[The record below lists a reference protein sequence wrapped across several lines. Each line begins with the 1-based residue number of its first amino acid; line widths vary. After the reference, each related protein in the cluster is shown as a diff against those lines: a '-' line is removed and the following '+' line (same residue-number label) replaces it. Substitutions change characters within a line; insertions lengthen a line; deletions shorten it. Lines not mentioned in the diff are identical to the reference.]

1 MKKLKIYA
9 NSVMAMLCLQLTANS
24 QSYFYN
30 ERYYDSP
37 VLTELGLSI
46 GAMNCLT
53 DLGGRSGTGKKFL
66 SDVNWQN
73 TRFCAGINFSL
84 MYKNLIAIRVEG
96 NYGQV
101 TAADSVL
108 EHNVSVAGY
117 RYLRN
122 LSFRSIVLEAYLGL
136 EFHPLLL
143 VSTFRENGIALSP
156 YILAGIGLYNFNPQA
171 KTGNTWVNLAALHT
185 EGQGFAEYPDKK
197 EYKLTQINLPLGVGL
212 KYELGPIINLRIEM
226 LYRILKTDYLD
237 DVSGSYADP
246 RSFYRNMN
254 PTMAR
259 LAETMADRSKE
270 LNPLLRNTAGTIRG
284 NPDNKDAYFSFN
296 VKIGFI
302 LNRTERY

>member
-108 EHNVSVAGY
+108 EHDVSVAGY

-136 EFHPLLL
+136 EFHPLQL
-143 VSTFRENGIALSP
+143 VTAFQENGISLSP
-156 YILAGIGLYNFNPQA
+156 YILA
-171 KTGNTWVNLAALHT
+171 
-185 EGQGFAEYPDKK
+185 
-197 EYKLTQINLPLGVGL
+197 
-212 KYELGPIINLRIEM
+212 
-226 LYRILKTDYLD
+226 
-237 DVSGSYADP
+237 
-246 RSFYRNMN
+246 
-254 PTMAR
+254 
-259 LAETMADRSKE
+259 
-270 LNPLLRNTAGTIRG
+270 
-284 NPDNKDAYFSFN
+284 
-296 VKIGFI
+296 
-302 LNRTERY
+302 